1 MKRLIFPAAFAA
13 VLTALPAAAEL
24 ERYTVDP
31 NHTFPSYEIGHF
43 GYSLQRGRFDK
54 TSGKITLDT
63 GAKNGSADVAIDTA
77 SIDTGHKK
85 LEEHLRSDE
94 FFDAAR
100 HPWLTFKSSSLAFD
114 GDKVKSATGDLTI
127 HGVTRPVTLK
137 VDNFIC
143 SVNPMLKKKVCGA
156 ELTTT
161 IKRSDFGMS
170 AYLPGLADDVLLR
183 INVEAIKDD

>member
-1 MKRLIFPAAFAA
+1 MKRLFFPAAFAA
-13 VLTALPAAAEL
+13 LLTALPAAAEL

-31 NHTFPSYEIGHF
+31 NHTFPSFEIGHF

-63 GAKNGSADVAIDTA
+63 AAKKGSAEVTMDAA

-85 LEEHLRSDE
+85 LEEALRSEE
-94 FFDAAR
+94 FFDVAK
-100 HPWLTFKSSSLAFD
+100 HPQLTFKSSNLAFD
-114 GDKVKSATGDLTI
+114 GDKVKSASGDLTI

-137 VDNFIC
+137 ADTFNC

-170 AYLPGLADDVLLR
+170 KFLPALADDVLLR